1 MTHTEFVRIQDEIL
15 KLTGRE
21 MAAKLGVAP
30 PAISRWRDGSREI
43 PDYIV
48 HFLRYLEAE
57 ATGRLQI
64 PLSLEEMIAL
74 SRAAEKRGITVE
86 SLLIQMIRGI
96 IRQPTS
102 YTAAA
107 AEAADKPLPKV
118 AEPIIY
124 KGPQSLAKPHKD
136 PH

>member
-1 MTHTEFVRIQDEIL
+1 
-15 KLTGRE
+15 
-21 MAAKLGVAP
+21 
-30 PAISRWRDGSREI
+30 
-43 PDYIV
+43 
-48 HFLRYLEAE
+48 
-57 ATGRLQI
+57 
-64 PLSLEEMIAL
+64 MIAL

-107 AEAADKPLPKV
+107 AEAAEQPTPKA

-136 PH
+136 HP